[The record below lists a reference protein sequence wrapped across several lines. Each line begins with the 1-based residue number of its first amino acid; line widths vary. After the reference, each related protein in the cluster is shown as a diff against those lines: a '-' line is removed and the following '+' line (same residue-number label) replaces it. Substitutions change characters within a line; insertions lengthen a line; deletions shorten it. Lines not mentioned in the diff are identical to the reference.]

1 MEQGPPGRPVVT
13 PLAPLTAAA
22 PAAGRATMRDVAAL
36 AGVSLKAVSR
46 VVNGAPTVDANLGG
60 KNTSALCS
68 ASVSAPAGPIAIPTT
83 AGTLTVS
90 PATLEVSPPNSGT
103 ITLTASGGPVSWTVS
118 EPPGMEKKVVVA
130 PMSGSLPAGGTATI
144 TVTLEGSGK
153 PTVHLTFS
161 PGGATVTVDIN

>member
-1 MEQGPPGRPVVT
+1 M
-13 PLAPLTAAA
+13 
-22 PAAGRATMRDVAAL
+22 
-36 AGVSLKAVSR
+36 
-46 VVNGAPTVDANLGG
+46 
-60 KNTSALCS
+60 
-68 ASVSAPAGPIAIPTT
+68 
-83 AGTLTVS
+83 S
-90 PATLEVSPPNSGT
+90 PASLVVQPPDSGT
-103 ITLTASGGPVSWTVS
+103 ITLTASGGPVDWSVS